1 MTHDLYRFN
10 GPLPDL
16 NRIYPAD
23 LALPSDRQ
31 WLTDNPEA
39 VARVRHFRDEARV
52 DQRVILLTLRVYD
65 ATAPDGWR
73 VAYVEAHPAH
83 YSGPAFQI
91 WLRTHPG
98 MVVTNAL
105 VLSMLAADADTDG
118 GNAATALALLVV
130 PDLSALCSYWR
141 PQFAKMGADYD

>member
-31 WLTDNPEA
+31 WLQDNPEA
-39 VARVRHFRDEARV
+39 IARVRHFHDESRINR
-52 DQRVILLTLRVYD
+52 RVILLTLRVYD
-65 ATAPDGWR
+65 AAAPDGWR
-73 VAYVEAHPAH
+73 VAYVEPHPAH

-91 WLRTHPG
+91 WLRSPHRINY
-98 MVVTNAL
+98 TNEL
-105 VLSMLAADADTDG
+105 VLTLLAADADTDG
-118 GNAATALALLVV
+118 GHAATALALLVI
-130 PDLSALCSYWR
+130 PTLSDMGNYWG
-141 PQFAKMGADYD
+141 PQFAKMGADHD